1 MSIDDTSFRTELRTT
16 KVLEGP
22 FPDLSFDTFPPTPQD
37 AFKNWFH
44 EAVAAG
50 VREPHAMTVST
61 VDKEGCPDA
70 RVLILKNVDSRG
82 WHFAVKADSPKGKQL
97 AGNGSAALTFY
108 WPLLARQVRVKGR
121 AVALPGEE
129 SAMDY
134 AARPVASKVSAIA
147 SEQSEILVD
156 RRDLERKL
164 VATKEALRRDSMA
177 GVEKWRV
184 YAVDAHAVEFWQ
196 GHASRLHQRLQYV
209 WSKDDCKWVKQLL
222 WP

>member
-22 FPDLSFDTFPPTPQD
+22 FPDLNFDTFPPNPQD

-61 VDKEGCPDA
+61 VDEEGCPDA

-97 AGNGSAALTFY
+97 VGNGSAALTFY

-147 SEQSEILVD
+147 SEQSEVLVD
-156 RRDLERKL
+156 PGDLERKL
-164 VATKEALRRDSMA
+164 VATEEALRRDSMA

-196 GHASRLHQRLQYV
+196 GNASRLHQRLQYV
-209 WSKDDCKWVKQLL
+209 WSKDDGKWGKQLL